1 MTNRPTPRTTN
12 PPRIHYSYS
21 LLFRAELCP
30 YRLSCINVTSFRC
43 TTTCQNCPEGFLKAC
58 SRPQAFPSRRSTVS
72 ISSMG
77 TRVPHPACSTVVA
90 PPCRASLPVHP
101 FHPLD
106 SSPSLPRSSLH
117 RPGISTVETVL
128 PPGEVPGVAL
138 GAVPVLTLV
147 LLHTRMSHLRPW
159 DPTAEALS
167 SPSKVPG
174 GALVAVPVA
183 TCGRVPH
190 PRRDRRRY
198 WDRLHPPTRAT
209 AIWRSPRVV
218 SR

>member
-1 MTNRPTPRTTN
+1 MYFLTLSNSPRSTQPHRPEKKTLTMRSMTNRPTPRTTN

-21 LLFRAELCP
+21 PLFRAELCP
-30 YRLSCINVTSFRC
+30 YRLSCINVTSFQC
-43 TTTCQNCPEGFLKAC
+43 TTTCQNCPEEFLKAC
-58 SRPQAFPSRRSTVS
+58 SRPQAFPSRRSTFS
-72 ISSMG
+72 ISSVG

-138 GAVPVLTLV
+138 GAVPRSVP
-147 LLHTRMSHLRPW
+147 S
-159 DPTAEALS
+159 TAP
-167 SPSKVPG
+167 PS
-174 GALVAVPVA
+174 
-183 TCGRVPH
+183 CFS
-190 PRRDRRRY
+190 
-198 WDRLHPPTRAT
+198 
-209 AIWRSPRVV
+209 I
-218 SR
+218 